1 MDSKNNRR
9 NLMKEIVTKSLP
21 LGEET
26 NPHPHPQHEQD
37 IILVMNKIIERKV
50 GPKFGEFRVKDSSA
64 L

>member
-1 MDSKNNRR
+1 
-9 NLMKEIVTKSLP
+9 MKEIVTKSLP

-26 NPHPHPQHEQD
+26 NPHPHPQHEQN